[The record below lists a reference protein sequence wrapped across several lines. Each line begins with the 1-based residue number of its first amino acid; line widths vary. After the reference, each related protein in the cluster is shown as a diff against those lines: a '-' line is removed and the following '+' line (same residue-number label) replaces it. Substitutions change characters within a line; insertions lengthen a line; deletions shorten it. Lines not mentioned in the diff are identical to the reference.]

1 MQLLGTRTYKARD
14 RFYFTTTIA
23 NVGNAYDTLHGYF
36 EAPYDGTYM
45 FAVTMCTSRSS
56 HVDFVI
62 VQDGNIIDKVV
73 AGDADW
79 NTCTSTT
86 VVTQMQ
92 SGSRVWVE
100 ITRVYG
106 GEVNSNYGIPSFT
119 GVLLNNYKS
128 P

>member
-1 MQLLGTRTYKARD
+1 
-14 RFYFTTTIA
+14 
-23 NVGNAYDTLHGYF
+23 
-36 EAPYDGTYM
+36 M

-100 ITRVYG
+100 ITRVEG